1 MNVFPGN
8 TCAKFP
14 NFYSLHVQLWEHAK
28 ASGQQI
34 KSKKCDEKMK
44 RTVSYKWNWNVLLL
58 YILLV
63 YIYRKRASEQI
74 QRKFFCHVVFVFE

>member
-44 RTVSYKWNWNVLLL
+44 RTVSYK
-58 YILLV
+58 
-63 YIYRKRASEQI
+63 
-74 QRKFFCHVVFVFE
+74 